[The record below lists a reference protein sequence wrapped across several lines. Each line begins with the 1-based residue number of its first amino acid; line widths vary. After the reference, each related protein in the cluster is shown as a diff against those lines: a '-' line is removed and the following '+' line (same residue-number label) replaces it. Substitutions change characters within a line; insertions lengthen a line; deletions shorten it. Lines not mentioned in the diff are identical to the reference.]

1 MLIRQLKA
9 SSTSHYICVENEDA
23 FLFLKGANLVTN
35 QKREETFLVQ
45 IGNRR
50 DEHHRAVSTPIYFST
65 AFRHEEIGLQDGYDY
80 IRTGNPTRDVLEE
93 AVAHLEEGDHAFAC
107 SSGMA
112 AIQLVFSLFEKGSHF
127 IAVRDLYGGSYRLFE
142 VFEKNYGFT
151 FSYWDG
157 DNEEELESLIQPNTK
172 AIFIEIPTNPLM
184 NVIDLKSVSHIAN
197 KHNVLHIVDSTLYTP
212 YIVKPIVE
220 GADIVVHSAT
230 KYLAGH
236 NDLLAGLVISK
247 GEKLGEELAFLHNS
261 IGAVL
266 SPYDCWSLIRG
277 LKTLALR
284 MRQHEENAKAVI
296 TYLKQHPLVT
306 DVYYPGRS
314 GMVSFEVVDKKYV
327 TPFLQALNIF
337 TFAESLGGVESF
349 ITYPV
354 TQTHMDIPEATR
366 ESYGLSNKLLR
377 LSVGVEHAEDL
388 IKDLDQAFE
397 QLKRLEVSK

>member
-1 MLIRQLKA
+1 M
-9 SSTSHYICVENEDA
+9 SENR
-23 FLFLKGANLVTN
+23 K
-35 QKREETFLVQ
+35 EETFLVQ

-65 AFRHEEIGLQDGYDY
+65 AFRHEEIGLLDGYDY

-93 AVAHLEEGDHAFAC
+93 AIAKLEQGDDAFAC

-112 AIQLVFSLFEKGSHF
+112 AIQLVFALFEQGSHF
-127 IAVRDLYGGSYRLFE
+127 IAVRDLYGGSYRLFD
-142 VFEKNYGFT
+142 VFEKKYGFS

-157 DNEEELESLIQPNTK
+157 NDLNELESLIQPNTK
-172 AIFIEIPTNPLM
+172 AFFIEIPTNPLM
-184 NVIDLKSVSHIAN
+184 NVVDLKAISDIAN
-197 KHNVLHIVDSTLYTP
+197 KHNILHIVDSTLYTP
-212 YIVKPIVE
+212 YIIKPIEE
-220 GADIVVHSAT
+220 GAHIVVHSAT

-247 GEKLGEELAFLHNS
+247 GEEISEELAFLHNS

-284 MRQHEENAKAVI
+284 MDKHEKNAKEVI
-296 TYLKQHPLVT
+296 SYLENHPLVT

-314 GMVSFEVVDKKYV
+314 GMVSFEVTDEKFV
-327 TPFLQALNIF
+327 TPLLQSLKLF

-354 TQTHMDIPEATR
+354 TQTHMDIPEETR
-366 ESYGLSNKLLR
+366 KSYGLSNRLLR

-388 IKDLDQAFE
+388 IHDLEQAFE
-397 QLKRLEVSK
+397 KLKRLEG